1 MNYTIKPDSK
11 LEEEKPFTCEDVAEN
26 LIVDGIDDEG
36 YIKLHSSRRIRHNIS
51 EQHFYKI
58 HADEVNKIIEMAAGY
73 KKTSSA
79 IDELSYI
86 VKYACANDCITSICV
101 TLHFK
106 ELDCRKVRIFNKAE
120 REKGDE
126 IGFLASLANDCK
138 GYHISKKEINGG
150 NVKIYLDEN

>member
-58 HADEVNKIIEMAAGY
+58 HVDEINKIIEMA
-73 KKTSSA
+73 T
-79 IDELSYI
+79 
-86 VKYACANDCITSICV
+86 KYSNDAQFLENFADNCIRC
-101 TLHFK
+101 
-106 ELDCRKVRIFNKAE
+106 NM
-120 REKGDE
+120 
-126 IGFLASLANDCK
+126 
-138 GYHISKKEINGG
+138 SKKNQ
-150 NVKIYLDEN
+150 